1 MVSRLVYR
9 KGMDLLAALIPTICS
24 RHPDIHFLIGQPV
37 CLCDYDSSLP
47 LPSLSFSFLPPSL
60 PSSLP
65 LFLPSSLGGDG
76 PMRVLLEEVCEQHQL
91 QDRVRLLGTLEHSEV
106 RGVLVQGDIFLNT
119 SLTEAFCIAIVE
131 AACCG

>member
-1 MVSRLVYR
+1 M
-9 KGMDLLAALIPTICS
+9 T
-24 RHPDIHFLIGQPV
+24 
-37 CLCDYDSSLP
+37 
-47 LPSLSFSFLPPSL
+47 LPPLALSQLLLL
-60 PSSLP
+60 PP
-65 LFLPSSLGGDG
+65 SLGGDG
-76 PMRVLLEEVCEQHQL
+76 PKRVLLEEVCEQHQL